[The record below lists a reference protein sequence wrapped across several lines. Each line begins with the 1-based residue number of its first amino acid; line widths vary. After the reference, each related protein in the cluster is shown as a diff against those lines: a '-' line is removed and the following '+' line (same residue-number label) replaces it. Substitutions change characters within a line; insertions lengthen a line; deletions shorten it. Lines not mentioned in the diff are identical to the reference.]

1 MLRQPAPVSEIRL
14 PANRLLRRR
23 FVATRRHTM
32 QVDFDRYLDDLARE
46 TRAGKNRSGKQRVAC
61 P

>member
-1 MLRQPAPVSEIRL
+1 MRRRTEREREHV
-14 PANRLLRRR
+14 RRR

-46 TRAGKNRSGKQRVAC
+46 TRAGTNRSGARRSRR
-61 P
+61 